1 MYVCNPKWMMIILS
15 CWPFLHDSRFTQCL
29 SPIQIVRKSVQDS
42 PSLPCICNP
51 FLGSQDI
58 KIHWS
63 PSPDLTG
70 CSNKVATGCRRNDQ
84 WRLPHRPSRRY
95 LRCSFITPASHVHC
109 GGAKA
114 TETASL
120 EPVGNCS
127 LFNRCKVG
135 GAATAKMFEPV
146 VRFWLEAKELTHHSL
161 QGDTALGRNDQK
173 TAHSHWVGPPAEAK
187 LLISILLFGI
197 GQSFHDTDLLHD
209 ANLLP
214 CSHGSAEHL
223 RVTYKNK
230 NTSSKA
236 YLLHMC
242 PLNCQ
247 HLATNM
253 SCKWG
258 LVSWVLNAHPC

>member
-1 MYVCNPKWMMIILS
+1 MTLDSHSAC
-15 CWPFLHDSRFTQCL
+15 LH
-29 SPIQIVRKSVQDS
+29 IQIVRKSVQDS

-51 FLGSQDI
+51 FLGSQD

-95 LRCSFITPASHVHC
+95 LRCSFITPASHVQC

-135 GAATAKMFEPV
+135 GAATAKTFEPV
-146 VRFWLEAKELTHHSL
+146 VRFWLEAKEFTHHSL
-161 QGDTALGRNDQK
+161 QGDTALGRNNQK
-173 TAHSHWVGPPAEAK
+173 TVHSHWVGPP
-187 LLISILLFGI
+187 S
-197 GQSFHDTDLLHD
+197 
-209 ANLLP
+209 
-214 CSHGSAEHL
+214 
-223 RVTYKNK
+223 R
-230 NTSSKA
+230 SKTINIDPTFWNRSELSRHWPFA
-236 YLLHMC
+236 W
-242 PLNCQ
+242 
-247 HLATNM
+247 
-253 SCKWG
+253 CKRTTVQPWFRRA
-258 LVSWVLNAHPC
+258 S